1 MGTKK
6 NQPSLVSKDLDYAK
20 DSITH
25 KFVTDMAG
33 NLPDRDKCRQMITDP
48 YYNLHAFTPVLETGC
63 LSPDELMAGLLE
75 RMRTYHPS
83 DDLSMIEKAYETAS
97 KAHEG
102 QMRKSGDPYIV
113 HPLWVCIILA
123 SLEMD
128 RETIMAAMLHDV
140 VEDTA
145 YNEDSIRE
153 AFGDDVARLVDGV
166 TKLGQIDYSSDRLEA
181 QAQNL
186 RKMFLAMAKDIRVIV
201 IKLADRLHNMWTL
214 QYMKPEKQIEKAEE
228 TSKRPRRPWISM
240 HRSPAVSVS
249 IRSSQNWK
257 TRL

>member
-102 QMRKSGDPYIV
+102 QKNG
-113 HPLWVCIILA
+113 CNA
-123 SLEMD
+123 
-128 RETIMAAMLHDV
+128 
-140 VEDTA
+140 
-145 YNEDSIRE
+145 
-153 AFGDDVARLVDGV
+153 
-166 TKLGQIDYSSDRLEA
+166 
-181 QAQNL
+181 
-186 RKMFLAMAKDIRVIV
+186 
-201 IKLADRLHNMWTL
+201 
-214 QYMKPEKQIEKAEE
+214 
-228 TSKRPRRPWISM
+228 
-240 HRSPAVSVS
+240 
-249 IRSSQNWK
+249 
-257 TRL
+257 